1 MSFKALWDLASAW
14 LRPALDVLILAYL
27 IYNGYRL
34 LKKTQAAQLARGAA
48 ILAAV
53 YAIAFFL
60 RLETLS
66 WILGL
71 LAPGLVIALAI
82 IFQPEL
88 RKIFIKLGQGGFFR
102 RGGAPRSTQ
111 LDSVLHAA
119 EILSGKRR
127 GALVVFTR
135 FVALEDIVERGTRV
149 DGELSTSLL
158 LSIFEFDTP
167 LHDGAVIVKEGRVAA
182 AGCFL
187 PLSQQQDIMSS
198 FGTRHRAAL
207 GISEESDAV
216 VLVVSEETGALSLVY
231 DARLYYDLPMAEL
244 RKRLARLLDYRDGEA
259 GKGRDGGDDVGA

>member
-1 MSFKALWDLASAW
+1 MSINAVAAFFNAW
-14 LRPALDVLILAYL
+14 ARPTLDILILAFL
-27 IYNGYRL
+27 IYRTYRL
-34 LKKTQAAQLARGAA
+34 LIKTQAVQLARGAA
-48 ILAAV
+48 LLVIV
-53 YAIAFFL
+53 YAMAFFL
-60 RLETLS
+60 KLDTLS
-66 WILGL
+66 WVLNL

-102 RGGAPRSTQ
+102 RSNAPRSTQ
-111 LDSVLHAA
+111 LDSILHAA

-127 GALVVFTR
+127 GALIVFTR
-135 FVALEDIVERGTRV
+135 FVALEDIVERGTRI

-167 LHDGAVIVKEGRVAA
+167 LHDGAVIIKEARIAA

-216 VLVVSEETGALSLVY
+216 VLVVSEESGALSLVY
-231 DARLYYDLPMAEL
+231 DARLYYDLPMPEL
-244 RKRLARLLDYRDGEA
+244 RRRLTRLLDFSGSSKAEE
-259 GKGRDGGDDVGA
+259 GGLDA

>member
-1 MSFKALWDLASAW
+1 MSINAVAAFFNAW
-14 LRPALDVLILAYL
+14 ARPTLDILILAYL
-27 IYNGYRL
+27 IYSTYRL
-34 LKKTQAAQLARGAA
+34 LIKTQAVQLARGAA
-48 ILAAV
+48 LLVIV
-53 YAIAFFL
+53 YAMAFFL
-60 RLETLS
+60 KLDTLS
-66 WILGL
+66 WVLNL

-102 RGGAPRSTQ
+102 RGNAPRSTQ
-111 LDSVLHAA
+111 LDSILHAA

-135 FVALEDIVERGTRV
+135 FVALEDIVERGTRI

-167 LHDGAVIVKEGRVAA
+167 LHDGAVIIKEARIAA

-216 VLVVSEETGALSLVY
+216 VLVVSEESGALSLVY
-231 DARLYYDLPMAEL
+231 DARLYYDLPMPEL
-244 RKRLARLLDYRDGEA
+244 RRRLTRLLDFSGHAKGEE
-259 GKGRDGGDDVGA
+259 GGIDA